1 MKEILR
7 MKIYIDGIC
16 KPNPGEMGIGVYFE
30 DGTEISEAAG
40 KGTNNEAEYMA
51 LLKALQEAKAR
62 GLKDIT
68 ICTDSQLLANQMGGD
83 WQIKSETSRKY
94 APKIYSIMKDIKVKF
109 EWVPREQNKK
119 ADQLSKRAL
128 IMMGQ
133 LENGTIGQ

>member
-1 MKEILR
+1 

-16 KPNPGEMGIGVYFE
+16 KPNPGEMGIGIYFE
-30 DGTEISEAAG
+30 DGTEISEAVG
-40 KGTNNEAEYMA
+40 KGTNNEAEYIA

-62 GLKDIT
+62 GLRDVT
-68 ICTDSQLLANQMGGD
+68 ICTDSRLLANQMGGD

-94 APKIYSIMKDIKVKF
+94 VPKIYSIMKDIKVKF
-109 EWVPREQNKK
+109 EWIPREQNKK

-133 LENGTIGQ
+133 WDNGTIGQ